1 MKKYKIVA
9 ICGKAGAGKD
19 ALLQALLRAYP
30 EAHEIIS
37 YTTRP
42 PRDYEVDGKNYH
54 FITKE
59 QFIQLI
65 EEGKIFKIEKGIY
78 SDKKD
83 VNYLEIISKK
93 YPNAIFTMDSA
104 FYYHNLTDVIPE
116 KEHLALKR
124 DSTKISDSRIKVVYY
139 QDKFFDIGKSTLNI
153 NGVEVKVY
161 DKERMLIELIR
172 NRNSIGFDYYK
183 EIIEN
188 YREIKETLN
197 TKKIAE
203 YISNFA
209 IENHLYDVIMKEVF

>member
-1 MKKYKIVA
+1 MVLLYKELIQKYESDYKI
-9 ICGKAGAGKD
+9 KK
-19 ALLQALLRAYP
+19 L
-30 EAHEIIS
+30 
-37 YTTRP
+37 
-42 PRDYEVDGKNYH
+42 
-54 FITKE
+54 
-59 QFIQLI
+59 IQ
-65 EEGKIFKIEKGIY
+65 EGKIFKIEKGIY

-116 KEHLALKR
+116 KEYLALKR

-139 QDKFFDIGKSTLNI
+139 QEKFFDIGKSTLNI
-153 NGVEVKVY
+153 NGVEVKIY

-188 YREIKETLN
+188 YREIKDTLN
-197 TKKIAE
+197 AKKIAE
-203 YISNFA
+203 YISNFS

>member
-1 MKKYKIVA
+1 MILLYKELIKKYK
-9 ICGKAGAGKD
+9 
-19 ALLQALLRAYP
+19 
-30 EAHEIIS
+30 S
-37 YTTRP
+37 
-42 PRDYEVDGKNYH
+42 NYK
-54 FITKE
+54 IKK
-59 QFIQLI
+59 LV
-65 EEGKIFKIEKGIY
+65 EEGKIYKIEKGIY
-78 SDKKD
+78 SDKKE
-83 VNYLEIISKK
+83 VNYLEIITKK

-104 FYYHNLTDVIPE
+104 FYYHNLTDVIPK

-188 YREIKETLN
+188 YREIRETLN
-197 TKKIAE
+197 TKRIAE
-203 YISNFA
+203 YISNLA